1 MKKINNGFDKIDRDI
16 LDYLKKNP
24 KEALKLGVRG
34 VANKFNTIPS
44 KIVRLAKKLNYSG
57 FLEMIYSFKYND
69 INEYDNLTIEIR
81 KKFFFRVRDK
91 KEIDEFLYLIKTSK
105 FAVYGEGFSSL
116 ISNYIYQKLLVLGLE
131 PINVLWIDPAF
142 FLNIKKDIDMI
153 LIISK
158 SGETESCC
166 KFANLIKEAGGKV
179 ASFTGNS
186 NSTISILSDYAFYFE
201 DTMKYDDDVFYP
213 NPFFGYCIIGFE
225 ELISKYFDK
234 YLSDKSLY

>member
-1 MKKINNGFDKIDRDI
+1 MKKINNDFDKIDINI

-24 KEALKLGVRG
+24 REALKLGVRG

-44 KIVRLAKKLNYSG
+44 RIVRLAKKLNYSG

-91 KEIDEFLYLIKTSK
+91 KEIDEFLSLMKTAK

-131 PINVLWIDPAF
+131 PINIQWIDPAF
-142 FLNIKKDIDMI
+142 FLNIKNDIDMI

-166 KFANLIKEAGGKV
+166 KFAKLVKDLGGKV

-186 NSTISILSDYAFYFE
+186 NSTISLISDYAFYFE

-234 YLSDKSLY
+234 YISNKSSY